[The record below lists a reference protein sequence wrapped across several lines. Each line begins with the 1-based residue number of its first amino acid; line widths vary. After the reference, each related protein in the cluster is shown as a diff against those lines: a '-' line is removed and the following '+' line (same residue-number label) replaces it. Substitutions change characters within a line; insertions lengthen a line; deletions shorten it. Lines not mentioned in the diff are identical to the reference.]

1 MSLSMKQFHNN
12 FTKKWLDDN
21 DVLIYSNHDD
31 NKLMVAERFIRTL
44 KRKAIKSRISKINV
58 R

>member
-21 DVLIYSNHDD
+21 DVLIYSSHDD

-44 KRKAIKSRISKINV
+44 
-58 R
+58 